1 MRTAV
6 AGAIQLA
13 TALAIVIGLAGCSRS
28 SSVTV
33 HRYTTRG
40 IVQQVPSENNST
52 RSFRVKHEPIDR
64 YKKDGKIVGMN
75 TMIMPFPL
83 AEGVTVADI
92 EPGDKVRIR
101 FEVRTDD
108 YVTLK
113 ATKVTKLPDDTDLTF
128 GKAQPP
134 ER

>member
-64 YKKDGKIVGMN
+64 YTKDGKIVGMN

-108 YVTLK
+108 YITLK